1 MGFLLRSAFWLGL
14 VFNAMPWGETR
25 LSDAVPAARE
35 LAAGVAAQGRETQAA
50 SEVAR
55 AVVSMAL
62 GSRRAGAGE
71 AATRP
76 APSTRTKRAS
86 VDTLSAGDRLPPWRG
101 AGARS
106 AL

>member
-14 VFNAMPWGETR
+14 AFNAMPWGEAR

-35 LAAGVAAQGRETQAA
+35 LAAGAATQGRDGAA
-50 SEVAR
+50 S
-55 AVVSMAL
+55 AV
-62 GSRRAGAGE
+62 AGALVRAALASRPPVGD

-76 APSTRTKRAS
+76 ARPAATRRAS
-86 VDTLSAGDRLPPWRG
+86 VDTLSAADRVAPWRG
-101 AGARS
+101 AGARA

>member
-14 VFNAMPWGETR
+14 AFNAMPWGEAR

-35 LAAGVAAQGRETQAA
+35 LAAGAATQGRDGAA
-50 SEVAR
+50 S
-55 AVVSMAL
+55 AV
-62 GSRRAGAGE
+62 AGALLRAALASRPPVGD

-76 APSTRTKRAS
+76 AATRRAS
-86 VDTLSAGDRLPPWRG
+86 VDTLSAADRVAPWRG
-101 AGARS
+101 AGARA